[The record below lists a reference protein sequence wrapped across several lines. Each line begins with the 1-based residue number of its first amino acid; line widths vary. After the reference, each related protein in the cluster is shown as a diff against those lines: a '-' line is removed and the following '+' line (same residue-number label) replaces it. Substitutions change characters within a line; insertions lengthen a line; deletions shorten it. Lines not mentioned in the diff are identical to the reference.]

1 MADYLILLEY
11 QIKAW
16 GFEIQ
21 AKRQSVYNVFS
32 LDVRKIPPIT
42 NPASCASIIYDSIWY
57 VLYVQFTVL
66 VSFGPHKLLKFV
78 RYRFTIQG

>member
-21 AKRQSVYNVFS
+21 AKRQSVYSVFS
-32 LDVRKIPPIT
+32 LDVRKIPPIRIP
-42 NPASCASIIYDSIWY
+42 NH
-57 VLYVQFTVL
+57 VHL
-66 VSFGPHKLLKFV
+66 
-78 RYRFTIQG
+78 

>member
-21 AKRQSVYNVFS
+21 AKRQSVYSV
-32 LDVRKIPPIT
+32 
-42 NPASCASIIYDSIWY
+42 
-57 VLYVQFTVL
+57 FTVQPRCAKN
-66 VSFGPHKLLKFV
+66 STDHESRIMCIYNIWFYMIRIICPI
-78 RYRFTIQG
+78 YRFGLIWSP